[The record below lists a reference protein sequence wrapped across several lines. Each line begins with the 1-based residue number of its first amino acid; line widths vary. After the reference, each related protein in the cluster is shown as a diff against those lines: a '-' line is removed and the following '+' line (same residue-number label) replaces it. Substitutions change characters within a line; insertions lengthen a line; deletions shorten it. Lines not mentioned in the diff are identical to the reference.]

1 MNSYQQT
8 VLESRKKFL
17 KLTLKQEKEV
27 LDIYQEAAKEVS
39 EKLAKS
45 KPGNLNHRYLLEL
58 QKSVKQ
64 YTKELQQ
71 KLSKSTKE
79 EIKASAEI
87 ASNVQLSYFES
98 MDLHQDLSST
108 FRKMFMQL
116 NTDVV
121 KTIVS
126 GDYYKDGLTLDKRN
140 WNITKRNGKD
150 LNRIIKVNIAQ
161 GRSAGELAKQLEQY
175 INPYKRMNAHTRI
188 PGINKSTAYQ
198 AQRLARTSLTHANT
212 ETYIQGSKMNP
223 FCEGLKWN
231 LSSSHS
237 SRMHGRTDICD
248 EYSGKVFKPNEVPIQ
263 HPNCLCYFTTET
275 VPINEAREELIRWI
289 NGENNSKLDK
299 WIEDYGQG
307 FGIGRNQSK
316 VFGEL
321 AALK

>member
-1 MNSYQQT
+1 MNLYQQT

-27 LDIYQEAAKEVS
+27 LDIYQQAAKEVG
-39 EKLAKS
+39 ERLAKS
-45 KPGNLNHRYLLEL
+45 KTGSLNHRYLLEL
-58 QKSVKQ
+58 QKSIKQ

-71 KLSKSTKE
+71 QLSKSTKE
-79 EIKASAEI
+79 GIKASAEI

-98 MDLHQDLSST
+98 MDLHHDLSST
-108 FRKMFMQL
+108 FRTMFMQL

-121 KTIVS
+121 KTLIN
-126 GDYYKDGLTLDKRN
+126 GDYYKDGLTLDKRI

-150 LNRIIKVNIAQ
+150 LNKIIKVNIAQ

-188 PGINKSTAYQ
+188 PGINKSIAYQ

-223 FCEGLKWN
+223 FCQGLKWN

-248 EYSGKVFKPNEVPIQ
+248 EYAGKVFKPNEYPVA
-263 HPNCLCYFTTET
+263 HPNCLCYPTQEN
-275 VPINEAREELIRWI
+275 VDIDKARDELIEWV
-289 NGENNSKLDK
+289 NGGENSKLDK
-299 WIEDYGQG
+299 WLEDYGEE